1 MNQTLQNHL
10 ENFNYKKAKEHLQN
24 FEGDSRGLQ
33 EQIIPLSLDFGII
46 PIVLLIEI
54 ATEKNTI
61 FWYDQVAYIIAF
73 KYAHIEGAQET
84 ALYYFIKA
92 QEKQPQSIPILEAI
106 LDFDSK
112 PAPIL
117 GKNRAV
123 HFANLLLDLVL
134 SHSKANQII
143 KKYRW
148 NTM

>member
-46 PIVLLIEI
+46 PIILLIEL
-54 ATEKNTI
+54 ATEESTI

-73 KYAHIEGAQET
+73 KYAHIGGAQEA

-92 QEKQPQSIPILEAI
+92 HEKQPQSIPILEAI
-106 LDFDSK
+106 LDFDRS
-112 PAPIL
+112 PAAIL
-117 GKNRAV
+117 GRDRAI
-123 HFANLLLDLVL
+123 HFANLLLSLA
-134 SHSKANQII
+134 SNHSKANQII
-143 KKYRW
+143 KKY
-148 NTM
+148 T